1 MCPFYY
7 RGKFTFKGKCILLEE
22 EGIFKRFDVYCIQD
36 GKWAEK
42 FIQLS
47 HCPFQGKDEEKKC
60 SHRNMYQDWIDREK
74 IVSRLENKGF

>member
-7 RGKFTFKGKCILLEE
+7 KRFAFKGKCVLIEKGSTFE
-22 EGIFKRFDVYCIQD
+22 RFDVYCIQD
-36 GKWAEK
+36 GKWVEK
-42 FIQLS
+42 FGQLS
-47 HCPFQGKDEEKKC
+47 CCPFQGKDEEKKC